1 MATGVDAKLLKST
14 KFPAEFNQKVDM
26 QKVNLQVMKKHEPR
40 LPLWIA
46 SKISDILGSED
57 DVVIELCFN
66 LIEGP
71 RFPDIKALQ
80 IQLTGFLDKDTAPF
94 CRELWKLFLS
104 AQTSPQGVP
113 KELLEAKKLELIQ
126 EKPIALQTRH
136 DAAEAISTGV
146 NKMARHREIG
156 IAVNADAAAAA
167 VETCGVVATVTG
179 TTTKEVD
186 TEDGLV
192 ATGRAHRL
200 RGTVIRGTEAR
211 SVGPLETAM
220 SQGITVSIAEYLAVV
235 ATTRALRLRHP
246 PPHGRAAP
254 IASGILVVARPR
266 PPPDE
271 LVENAAYPAPGLREI
286 DRRRREEARGSIA
299 NHEGKGDLHEALRRP
314 QHRLINGRLQ
324 SAVDTPLH
332 GVVRQV
338 VRDDPAVEART
349 QHRLEVLDHAAVALR
364 VEPLGDVQ
372 VRDLEAV
379 PDIATIVASLALR
392 IPALAEQQPMI
403 LTRLIARAGEAKER
417 ERVRQKEAGDA
428 THSLAHG
435 DRLMTL
441 RGDFQ
446 TLHNFKQADSCVTR
460 R

>member
-26 QKVNLQVMKKHEPR
+26 QKVNLQ
-40 LPLWIA
+40 
-46 SKISDILGSED
+46 
-57 DVVIELCFN
+57 
-66 LIEGP
+66 
-71 RFPDIKALQ
+71 PDIKALQ

-126 EKPIALQTRH
+126 EKMEADR
-136 DAAEAISTGV
+136 AADEARRRRGDID
-146 NKMARHREIG
+146 RRQQ
-156 IAVNADAAAAA
+156 
-167 VETCGVVATVTG
+167 
-179 TTTKEVD
+179 
-186 TEDGLV
+186 DGP
-192 ATGRAHRL
+192 APRDRDRGERGRGRGGGGDMRRGRNSDRDYDQ
-200 RGTVIRGTEAR
+200 RGTLIRGTEAR

-220 SQGITVSIAEYLAVV
+220 SQGIAVSIAEYLAVV

-286 DRRRREEARGSIA
+286 DRRRREEARGIIA
-299 NHEGKGDLHEALRRP
+299 NHEGKGDLHEALQRP

-392 IPALAEQQPMI
+392 IPALAEQQLMI

>member
-1 MATGVDAKLLKST
+1 MATGVDAKLLK
-14 KFPAEFNQKVDM
+14 
-26 QKVNLQVMKKHEPR
+26 
-40 LPLWIA
+40 WIA

-126 EKPIALQTRH
+126 EKMEADR
-136 DAAEAISTGV
+136 AADEARRRRGDIDRRQQDGPAPRDRDRGERGRGRGGGGDMRRGRNSD
-146 NKMARHREIG
+146 RDYDQRG
-156 IAVNADAAAAA
+156 IA
-167 VETCGVVATVTG
+167 
-179 TTTKEVD
+179 
-186 TEDGLV
+186 
-192 ATGRAHRL
+192 
-200 RGTVIRGTEAR
+200 
-211 SVGPLETAM
+211 
-220 SQGITVSIAEYLAVV
+220 VSIAEYLAVV

-286 DRRRREEARGSIA
+286 DRRRREEARGIIA

-417 ERVRQKEAGDA
+417 ERVRQKEVGDA

>member
-26 QKVNLQVMKKHEPR
+26 QKVNLQ
-40 LPLWIA
+40 
-46 SKISDILGSED
+46 
-57 DVVIELCFN
+57 
-66 LIEGP
+66 
-71 RFPDIKALQ
+71 PDIKALQ

-126 EKPIALQTRH
+126 EKMEADR
-136 DAAEAISTGV
+136 AADEARRRRGDID
-146 NKMARHREIG
+146 RRQQ
-156 IAVNADAAAAA
+156 
-167 VETCGVVATVTG
+167 
-179 TTTKEVD
+179 
-186 TEDGLV
+186 DGP
-192 ATGRAHRL
+192 APRDRDRGERGRGRGGGGGGDMWRGRNSDRDYDQ

-220 SQGITVSIAEYLAVV
+220 SQGIAVSTAEYLAVI
-235 ATTRALRLRHP
+235 ATTRALRLRPP
-246 PPHGRAAP
+246 PPHDRAAP
-254 IASGILVVARPR
+254 IASGTLVVARPR

-271 LVENAAYPAPGLREI
+271 LVENVAYPAPGLREI
-286 DRRRREEARGSIA
+286 DRRRREGARGSIA

-324 SAVDTPLH
+324 SAVDTPH
-332 GVVRQV
+332 RGVVRQV
-338 VRDDPAVEART
+338 VRGDPAAEART
-349 QHRLEVLDHAAVALR
+349 QHRLEALDHAAVALR
-364 VEPLGDVQ
+364 IEPLGDVE

-392 IPALAEQQPMI
+392 IPAVAEQQPMK

-417 ERVRQKEAGDA
+417 VRVRQKEAGDA
-428 THSLAHG
+428 IHSLATW
-435 DRLMTL
+435 RS
-441 RGDFQ
+441 
-446 TLHNFKQADSCVTR
+446 ADDSKR
-460 R
+460 